1 MGMKTISTTEARKNM
16 KALVDLVKETG
27 VVFAIGR
34 RDDPEALLMKFP
46 RNYNE
51 KLNEITNMNAY
62 SESFSFLEE
71 EPDTYSVD
79 DLKKKYA

>member
-1 MGMKTISTTEARKNM
+1 MKS
-16 KALVDLVKETG
+16 LVDLVKETG
-27 VVFAIGR
+27 AVFAIGR
-34 RDDPEALLMKFP
+34 RNDTEVLLIKFP
-46 RNYNE
+46 RNYNQ
-51 KLNEITNMNAY
+51 KLSEITNMNAY

>member
-1 MGMKTISTTEARKNM
+1 MKTISTTEARKNM
-16 KALVDLVKETG
+16 KSLVDLVKEKG

-34 RDDPEALLMKFP
+34 RDEPEVLLIKFP
-46 RNYNE
+46 RNYNK
-51 KLNEITNMNAY
+51 KLSEITSMNTY

-71 EPDTYSVD
+71 EPDTYSLD

>member
-1 MGMKTISTTEARKNM
+1 MKTISTTEARKNM
-16 KALVDLVKETG
+16 KSLVDLVKETG
-27 VVFAIGR
+27 AVFAIGR
-34 RDDPEALLMKFP
+34 RNEPEVLLIKFP
-46 RNYNE
+46 RNYNQ
-51 KLNEITNMNAY
+51 KLSEITNMNAY